1 MSAGMTGLPLA
12 SVVVMTFNRPK
23 ALRRCLASLTTQSLS
38 PQSHEVVVVD
48 VSTSPV
54 DQVLE
59 PFQHQ
64 LRLIHHHTTNGGVAA
79 NRNVGV
85 EYPLRGPSPRAED
98 QQEIPRDL
106 EKHNHDNEQE
116 IGTRDN
122 PGNVFAGPYFL
133 PSRQS

>member
-1 MSAGMTGLPLA
+1 MTQVPLV
-12 SVVVMTFNRPK
+12 SVVVMTFNRPE
-23 ALRRCLASLTTQSLS
+23 ALRRCLASLIPQSLNL
-38 PQSHEVVVVD
+38 QSQGVVVD

-122 PGNVFAGPYFL
+122 PGNVFAAPYFL